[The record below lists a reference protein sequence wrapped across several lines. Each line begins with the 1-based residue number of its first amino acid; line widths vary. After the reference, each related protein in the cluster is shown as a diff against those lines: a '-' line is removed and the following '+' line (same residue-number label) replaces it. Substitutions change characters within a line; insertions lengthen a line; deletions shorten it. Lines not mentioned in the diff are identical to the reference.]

1 MQIEIWAYAKAPA
14 HTDPNGAFTP
24 ERWVE
29 TQNVIVNCPAL
40 LAPDE
45 AFGFI
50 DHRDSDRLKLS
61 HAGKVTRHQWDGGE
75 WREGWHE

>member
-14 HTDPNGAFTP
+14 HTGLNGAFTP

-29 TQNVIVNCPAL
+29 TQNIVVDCPRELSPA
-40 LAPDE
+40 E

-50 DHRDSDRLKLS
+50 DHHLSDRIKLS
-61 HAGKVTRHQWDGGE
+61 HAGKVTRHQWDGDE
-75 WREGWHE
+75 WIGGWHD